1 MLFDLQDQAVTEKI
15 FKKFDTIIIGAGAAG
30 ITTAITLEKF
40 GKSVALIEGGGLE
53 YSEESQ
59 NIYRGDVKG
68 DPYFDLDVT
77 RLRYLGGSTNHWGG
91 WCRPFEKI
99 DFERNYLGEKYEWP
113 IKFKEI
119 DRYKNEACSI
129 LEIESSF
136 ELKSSDDPNVKAIKF
151 QFSPPVRFSKK
162 YLSKLKSSKL
172 ISVFINSNLTK
183 VSGSNRNIH
192 SVDINNYRQKKLNL
206 RAKNFVFS
214 MGGIENSRFLLWI
227 DRSLPG
233 IFFDEKLPIGKYWME
248 HPHFT
253 LGRALID
260 NQKVS
265 HNYYSLTDK
274 AQKKLNILN
283 CGFRIERLKD
293 TKGLTKALIKDLL
306 CIAPKL
312 GKKFVELTGKNQYLC
327 GAIFR
332 AAWEQSP
339 DKFNVVRIGNDTDK
353 FGIPKV
359 ELNWKKNKI
368 DRKTIKKSVFEF
380 NEWLMKI
387 DGGRIKLEEWMLT
400 ENDYP
405 TDDELG
411 GHHHMGGTRM
421 HKSNIL
427 GVVDSNCKVF
437 GSENLYIAG
446 SSIFTTGGHN
456 NPTLPIVQF
465 ALRLANHLVI

>member
-233 IFFDEKLPIGKYWME
+233 IF
-248 HPHFT
+248 
-253 LGRALID
+253 
-260 NQKVS
+260 
-265 HNYYSLTDK
+265 
-274 AQKKLNILN
+274 
-283 CGFRIERLKD
+283 
-293 TKGLTKALIKDLL
+293 
-306 CIAPKL
+306 
-312 GKKFVELTGKNQYLC
+312 
-327 GAIFR
+327 
-332 AAWEQSP
+332 
-339 DKFNVVRIGNDTDK
+339 
-353 FGIPKV
+353 
-359 ELNWKKNKI
+359 
-368 DRKTIKKSVFEF
+368 
-380 NEWLMKI
+380 LMK
-387 DGGRIKLEEWMLT
+387 
-400 ENDYP
+400 N
-405 TDDELG
+405 
-411 GHHHMGGTRM
+411 
-421 HKSNIL
+421 
-427 GVVDSNCKVF
+427 F
-437 GSENLYIAG
+437 
-446 SSIFTTGGHN
+446 
-456 NPTLPIVQF
+456 Q
-465 ALRLANHLVI
+465 

>member
-1 MLFDLQDQAVTEKI
+1 MLFDLQDIAVTEKI

-30 ITTAITLEKF
+30 ITTAKTLEKF
-40 GKSVALIEGGGLE
+40 GKSVALIEGGSLD

-77 RLRYLGGSTNHWGG
+77 RLRYFGGSTNHWGG

-99 DFERNYLGEKYEWP
+99 DFKRNYFGEKYEWP
-113 IKFKEI
+113 IKFEEI
-119 DRYKNEACSI
+119 DQYKKEACSI

-136 ELKSSDDPNVKAIKF
+136 EFEATDDPNVKPIKF
-151 QFSPPVRFSKK
+151 QFSPPVRFNKK
-162 YLSKLKSSKL
+162 YLSKFKSSKL

-183 VSGSNRNIH
+183 VSGSNRNIR
-192 SVDINNYRQKKLNL
+192 SVNLINYKENKLTL
-206 RAKNFVFS
+206 RAINFIFAL
-214 MGGIENSRFLLWI
+214 GGIENSRFLLWI
-227 DRSLPG
+227 DKNHPG
-233 IFFDEKLPIGKYWME
+233 VFFDEKLPIGKYWME

-260 NQKVS
+260 NRKVS

-283 CGFRIERLKD
+283 CGFRIERLED
-293 TKGLTKALIKDLL
+293 TKGLTKALIQDLL

-339 DKFNVVRIGNDTDK
+339 DKFNAVRLGNETDR

-368 DRKTIKKSVFEF
+368 DRQTIKKSVFEF

-387 DGGRIKLEEWMLT
+387 DGGRIKLDQWMMT
-400 ENDYP
+400 EKDYP

-421 HKSNIL
+421 HKSNSL
-427 GVVDSNCKVF
+427 GVVDANCKVF

-465 ALRLANHLVI
+465 ALRLANHLAT

>member
-1 MLFDLQDQAVTEKI
+1 MLFDLQDKAVTEKI
-15 FKKFDTIIIGAGAAG
+15 FRKFDTIIIGAGAAG

-59 NIYRGDVKG
+59 NIYRGNVKG

-99 DFERNYLGEKYEWP
+99 DFHRNYLGEQYEWP
-113 IKFKEI
+113 IKFEEI
-119 DRYKNEACSI
+119 EQYKNEACSI
-129 LEIESSF
+129 LEIESNF
-136 ELKSSDDPNVKAIKF
+136 DLKSNDDPNVKPIKF
-151 QFSPPVRFSKK
+151 EFSPPVRFNEK
-162 YLSKLKSSKL
+162 YLNKLKYSKL

-183 VSGSNRNIH
+183 VSGSNRNIN
-192 SVDINNYRQKKLNL
+192 SVDISNYKENRLTL
-206 RAKNFVFS
+206 RAKNFVFAL
-214 MGGIENSRFLLWI
+214 GGIENSRFLLWI
-227 DRSLPG
+227 DRDLPG
-233 IFFDEKLPIGKYWME
+233 IFFDEKLPIGEYWME

-260 NQKVS
+260 NQKVN
-265 HNYYSLTDK
+265 HNYYSLTGE

-339 DKFNVVRIGNDTDK
+339 DKFNAVRLGKTIDR

-359 ELNWKKNKI
+359 VLNWKKNKI

-387 DGGRIKLEEWMLT
+387 DGGRIKLDEWMLT
-400 ENDYP
+400 EEDYP
-405 TDDELG
+405 IDDELG

-421 HKSNIL
+421 HKSKIF
-427 GVVDSNCKVF
+427 GVVDQNCKVF

-465 ALRLANHLVI
+465 ALRLANHLAI